1 MFMMFRACQSINTRY
16 LVKTYIWGILIY
28 LFLRWVI
35 RPYET
40 ELITLVTVNLFF
52 FPFSRIFAHA
62 IKNFFFSNT
71 VFMFSDKGWIVYQFI
86 RMVLLGWL
94 YMMTPIFAL
103 IGFMVV
109 VFSFWRMERKK
120 KKYMHQ
126 RKQGFVRS

>member
-1 MFMMFRACQSINTRY
+1 M
-16 LVKTYIWGILIY
+16 
-28 LFLRWVI
+28 FLRWVI